1 MYITISGMGHYLGM
15 DVFRLGQ
22 ILFLEKEESNQH
34 DMEAIKVCME
44 GGAQIGYVA
53 NSTYTRAI
61 GTYSAGYIYRDFE
74 RTAKAKVAFITHDM
88 VIAELLVETKAQ
100 WNKKREEY
108 IKAFLY

>member
-74 RTAKAKVAFITHDM
+74 RTAKAKVP
-88 VIAELLVETKAQ
+88 LLHMIWSLRNYWLKLRHSEI
-100 WNKKREEY
+100 KKEKS
-108 IKAFLY
+108 I